1 MTAGVFDAN
10 LPHFALRRGD
20 TGYPPLLESIGKP
33 PDTLYG
39 IGNAD
44 VLSMPALAVVGAR
57 RATPYGLDCARVF
70 ASHAAIDGLVV
81 VSGGALG
88 CDQAAAEAALD
99 AGGRTVAVLGG
110 GADVVYPMGAAP
122 LLQRIVK
129 QGGTI
134 VSEREWGSAPLRP
147 YFVERNRIIAGLCAA
162 TLIVEAGL
170 PSGTFSTAD
179 AALDTGRDLLVVPGN
194 IHSPQ
199 SRGSNR
205 LLFQGAQ
212 PVIDLSS
219 FDEVVEQ
226 IYGILVLQSEE
237 YDPLGPLPV
246 DPMGRASD
254 RAKLLEALAAC
265 PLHLDDL
272 ARKTG
277 LPRDKFTVL
286 VSECEAFGLLERGR
300 DGRYHV
306 RLH

>member
-1 MTAGVFDAN
+1 MTVTICDAS
-10 LPHFALRRGD
+10 LPRFTLRRGES
-20 TGYPPLLESIGKP
+20 GYPPLLEGIGKP
-33 PDTLYG
+33 PDTLNG
-39 IGNAD
+39 IGD
-44 VLSMPALAVVGAR
+44 PTVLSKAAIAVVGAR
-57 RATPYGLDCARVF
+57 RATPYGLDCSRVF
-70 ASHAAIDGLVV
+70 ASHAAAIGLVV

-88 CDQAAAEAALD
+88 CDQAAAQAALD

-110 GADVVYPMGAAP
+110 GADVVYPLGAAALFRRIVEQGGAIISEQEWGAAP
-122 LLQRIVK
+122 L
-129 QGGTI
+129 
-134 VSEREWGSAPLRP
+134 RP
-147 YFVERNRIIAGLCAA
+147 FFVERNRIIAGLCAV

-212 PVIDLSS
+212 PIIDLSS

-226 IYGILVLQSEE
+226 AYGFLVLQSEDR
-237 YDPLGPLPV
+237 DPLGPLPI
-246 DPMGRASD
+246 DPVGKASD

-265 PLHLDDL
+265 PLHLDEL

-277 LPRDKFTVL
+277 LPRDTFTVL